1 MMGIKSIIHRI
12 KNSDIGRRMMYGAFW
27 SVAGTALG
35 KCVVL
40 VASIVC
46 AHILSKEQYGE
57 FGIIRSTVNMFVVF
71 GSAGLGLTASKY
83 ISEYKSVNK
92 EKIPSIYLL
101 TNGFA
106 FVTGLII
113 TVVVFFF
120 APYLANKYLNAP
132 HLLNPLRVGV
142 FLLFVTVINGAQTG
156 TLSGFEDF
164 KSIAINT
171 FFGSIAESVFMLVG
185 AYFWG
190 LIGAILGFGT
200 GYLVIY
206 VLHNVS
212 IKKDLRVNN
221 IKASLKDF
229 RAKDIRLLYNFSLP
243 AMLSS
248 MMVAPAYWIVKSIL
262 ARSGGFEELAG
273 FEAAD
278 QWRTIILFLPSSI
291 SHIALPI
298 LSSLSCGSNNRYW
311 RTFWLN
317 MGLNGGVAFVMA
329 TLVSCL
335 SPFIMGFYGSSYTSD
350 SMTLIILSASTV
362 FSSMASVVGASIYS
376 RAKSWTGFAFN
387 TVWAMMLISFSFLF
401 LKQGLGAK
409 GIALAILI
417 SYTVHTFLQ
426 LMYMVFT
433 FKRKEI

>member
-1 MMGIKSIIHRI
+1 
-12 KNSDIGRRMMYGAFW
+12 MYGAFW

-40 VASIVC
+40 VASIIC
-46 AHILSKEQYGE
+46 AHILTKEQYGE

-83 ISEYKSVNK
+83 ISEYKGSNK
-92 EKIPSIYLL
+92 DRIPSIYLL

-113 TVVVFFF
+113 TLVVFFF
-120 APYLANKYLNAP
+120 APYLANNYLNAP
-132 HLLNPLRVGV
+132 HLLIPLRVGV

-171 FFGSIAESVFMLVG
+171 FFGSIAESVFMLIG

-206 VLHNVS
+206 VLHNIS
-212 IKKDLRVNN
+212 IKKNLKIND
-221 IKASLKDF
+221 IKATIKDF
-229 RAKDIRLLYNFSLP
+229 RPKDIRLLYFFSLP

-248 MMVAPAYWIVKSIL
+248 MMVAPAYWVVKSIL
-262 ARSGGFEELAG
+262 ARNGGFEELAG

-278 QWRTIILFLPSSI
+278 QWRVIILFLPSSI

-298 LSSLSCGSNNRYW
+298 LSSLSGRSDNRYW

-317 MGLNGGVAFVMA
+317 MGLNGGVAFIMA
-329 TLVSCL
+329 LIVSCF
-335 SPFIMGFYGSSYTSD
+335 SPLIMGFYGSNYVD
-350 SMTLIILSASTV
+350 DNLTLIILSASTV

-376 RAKSWTGFAFN
+376 RSKSWMGFGFN
-387 TVWAMMLISFSFLF
+387 AIWALMMISFSLLF
-401 LKQGLGAK
+401 MKQGLGAK

-417 SYTVHTFLQ
+417 SYSIHTLLQ

-433 FKRKEI
+433 FKRKER